1 MNRKCEDLHLS
12 KAAHFLVTPAA
23 HVKKAKQSKLC
34 FSAVPPDYR
43 AASSLRL
50 QDSWNQLFRN
60 RQSSHGW
67 PLLSYKGISVFN
79 KKFKKKKKK
88 TPLNCHLTVVEGL
101 STWMILGA
109 MLRAYWHTGSVSGL
123 PAAQWCKRKCCRG
136 SLRWPRKSS
145 AAIWHQWRNFMA
157 SAASGKPWPSLRTHH
172 TPDTICSKYFHQ
184 TDNTGSSKLAQTDSK
199 AVSTKQLWLH

>member
-1 MNRKCEDLHLS
+1 MWIENAKIYICLKLLISWWLQQPMWRKQNKVNFVLVLYHQTIEQLLPSGCKTPETSCSETDNLLTDDLFCHIQ
-12 KAAHFLVTPAA
+12 P
-23 HVKKAKQSKLC
+23 
-34 FSAVPPDYR
+34 
-43 AASSLRL
+43 
-50 QDSWNQLFRN
+50 
-60 RQSSHGW
+60 
-67 PLLSYKGISVFN
+67 SVFL
-79 KKFKKKKKK
+79 KKILKKKKK